1 MKKLFTTILMM
12 GVALCGWATITESW
26 DGTIVTLNYV
36 DDGNSDDQNFSL
48 SNTNATKIV
57 LTGDWANK
65 DLQKIGS
72 SSIVGKCSGK
82 VFLDMSACTKMVSK
96 VQYTGQGDTD
106 WTSDDFVFLPDANY
120 PEEVEETYV
129 VKKSVYYTY
138 WGNEVVPEGT
148 TVVQR
153 DGKYYATLHFDYGD
167 QEVECTPHES
177 YTDATTGNPVNVPAG
192 SDLTDNGDGTYTFIH
207 TYTLDTTKFLLDNGN
222 FNNNTNKLSGIA
234 FPDHENFT
242 AVPNQVFGQVGPAD
256 LTSATVGSNV
266 VWIGEDVFNSTK
278 ITSFDFPAGLK
289 VIGGEAFHGAPL
301 DKVDLSGCTSL
312 VAIKYEAFEQVN
324 QNKGIDVTFPKGS
337 ALTFIGND
345 AFRKSGIKSLDMSK
359 CDGITEFQH
368 LNNDYQQFSDCK
380 FLTSVS
386 LPPNLSAIPDDA
398 GMGVFN
404 ASTNI
409 VSVTCNGT
417 ARYVD
422 CELQNP
428 LYIGDAAFKEK
439 PGLATVI
446 LCNRVSSIGYETFHS
461 AAITEIHIPASVET
475 LKKHAFYNCQQ
486 LKDVYF
492 DAFDK
497 SLGNCKGAE
506 TWIAGDDGAQGHGAF
521 DECQHITDVY
531 ILTEAKLHCQN
542 NAFDQDVTWGAGNVE
557 GNFATLH
564 YPKDNVANYVNLT
577 HYLSDKIIKDPGL
590 FHLWLHE
597 HYDLAGEPNMNGWY
611 EFINSGPFDPE
622 NEEECQS
629 IILRTFSD
637 NTLSYL
643 VPNGLRAY
651 VVSDIKPAGDNYE
664 VTLTRIPVIPK
675 QTGVILYGH
684 PNGKTSDGKPTL
696 VLTPVEFASAGEIIE
711 LDGGQTVT
719 AGENEGLPLCRA
731 NWNKNYVKNYLE
743 PILSADGSAVPIKP
757 YEKVG
762 GVVTFRNFALGRYSD
777 TDYFNT
783 TALTSD
789 ENNYVG
795 FFRMKSQSYKSGY
808 AYLRLAPGEFDAA
821 DGGEI
826 LVKPDTKKDIAN
838 GILSYSCEY
847 KLTDGKAFDAA
858 DAVGTAANPKG
869 WWNASASPVGFYWAE
884 YSMSWGDRTKQFK
897 NNAGAKYFGEFED
910 DTDGIVKLVVPAES
924 IPNGEYYTLQGVKVA
939 HPTKGVYIHNG
950 KKVVIK

>member
-1 MKKLFTTILMM
+1 MKKLFTTVFML
-12 GVALCGWATITESW
+12 GVALCGWASYTPVYDGSTKTLTI
-26 DGTIVTLNYV
+26 NYV
-36 DDGNSDDQNFSL
+36 DDGNSDDQNFNINNYNS
-48 SNTNATKIV
+48 ATTIV

-65 DLQKIGS
+65 DLKKIGTL
-72 SSIVGKCSGK
+72 VGQCQNK
-82 VFLDMSACTKMVSK
+82 VFLDLSACTKMVSK
-96 VQYTGQGDTD
+96 VKYTGQGDTD
-106 WTSDDFVFLPDANY
+106 WTSSDFVFLPDANY
-120 PEEVEETYV
+120 PENVTVTGTATGSRKFTMYGNPYSGPTFQNPADGKWYPNENYNSWEVLTAIDIYVDENGKELPSNATVTPNGDNTY
-129 VKKSVYYTY
+129 SYSYTY
-138 WGNEVVPEGT
+138 
-148 TVVQR
+148 Q
-153 DGKYYATLHFDYGD
+153 
-167 QEVECTPHES
+167 
-177 YTDATTGNPVNVPAG
+177 
-192 SDLTDNGDGTYTFIH
+192 
-207 TYTLDTTKFLLDNGN
+207 LDTTKFSLAADN
-222 FNNNTNKLSGIA
+222 FSNNTNKLGGIA

-242 AVPNQVFGQVGPAD
+242 AVPDQVFGQTGPTD

-266 VWIGEDVFNSTK
+266 VWIGEDAFKSTK
-278 ITSFDFPAGLK
+278 LTSFAFPAGLK

-301 DKVDLSGCTSL
+301 DEVDLSGCTSL
-312 VAIKYEAFEQVN
+312 VAIKYEAFEEVN
-324 QNKGIDVTFPKGS
+324 QNKGIDVTFPEGS
-337 ALTFIGND
+337 AFTFIGND

-359 CDGITEFQH
+359 CDGITEFQR
-368 LNNDYQQFSDCK
+368 NGNAYKTFSDCK

-386 LPPNLSAIPDDA
+386 LPPNLSAVPDDS
-398 GMGVFN
+398 GEGVFN

-439 PGLATVI
+439 LGLATVI

-506 TWIAGDDGAQGHGAF
+506 TWIAGDDGAQGNGAF
-521 DECQHITDVY
+521 EECQNITDVY

-542 NAFDQDVTWGAGNVE
+542 NAFDQDITWGAGNVE

-597 HYDLAGEPNMNGWY
+597 HYDLAGVPNKNGWY

-696 VLTPVEFASAGEIIE
+696 VLTPVEFADAGEIIE

-757 YEKVG
+757 YEKVD
-762 GVVTFRNFALGRYSD
+762 GVVTFRNFALGRYSS
-777 TDYFNT
+777 TDYFT
-783 TALTSD
+783 KTALDAD

-795 FFRMKSQSYKSGY
+795 FFRMKPESYKSGY

-826 LVKPDTKKDIAN
+826 LVKPDTKKDLNN

-847 KLTDGKAFDAA
+847 KLTDGKVFDASEA
-858 DAVGTAANPKG
+858 FNPDGTPKAENPKG
-869 WWNASASPVGFYWAE
+869 WWNASAIPVGFYWAE
-884 YSMSWGDRTKQFK
+884 YSMSWGDRTIQFG
-897 NNAGAKYFGEFED
+897 NSAGAKYFGEFED
-910 DTDGIVKLVVPAES
+910 DTDGIVKLVVPADNIS
-924 IPNGEYYTLQGVKVA
+924 DGEYYTLQGVKVA

>member
-1 MKKLFTTILMM
+1 MKKLFTTVFML
-12 GVALCGWATITESW
+12 GVALCGWASYTADYVGTTLTI
-26 DGTIVTLNYV
+26 NYV
-36 DDGNSDDQNFSL
+36 DDGNSNLNVEQL
-48 SNTNATKIV
+48 IPEHMRNAETLV

-65 DLQKIGS
+65 DLPD
-72 SSIVGKCSGK
+72 VGKLVGRLVKENGPGANPNKK
-82 VFLDMSACTKMVSK
+82 VFLDLSACKNMACQAT
-96 VQYTGQGDTD
+96 YTGEGDID
-106 WTSDDFVFLPDANY
+106 WTSNNFKFTYSYGDP
-120 PEEVEETYV
+120 VETSVE
-129 VKKSVYYTY
+129 KKNGEWGYYTEY
-138 WGNEVVPEGT
+138 WYYPTQPNPNSWTTIDEGLV
-148 TVVQR
+148 TV
-153 DGKYYATLHFDYGD
+153 D
-167 QEVECTPHES
+167 PS
-177 YTDATTGNPVNVPAG
+177 NPNKGTAMIKPSG
-192 SDLTDNGDGTYTFIH
+192 SKFSLAADNFS
-207 TYTLDTTKFLLDNGN
+207 
-222 FNNNTNKLSGIA
+222 NNANKLGGIA

-242 AVPNQVFGQVGPAD
+242 AVPDQVFGQTGPSG

-266 VWIGEDVFNSTK
+266 VWIGEDVFKSTK

-312 VAIKYEAFEQVN
+312 VAIKYEAFEEVN
-324 QNKGIDVTFPKGS
+324 QNKAIDVTFPEGS
-337 ALTFIGND
+337 AFTFIGND
-345 AFRKSGIKSLDMSK
+345 AFKKSGIKSLDMSK
-359 CDGITEFQH
+359 CDGITEFQN
-368 LNNDYQQFSDCK
+368 LNNDYETFAECK

-386 LPPNLSAIPDDA
+386 LPPNLTSIPDDS
-398 GMGVFN
+398 GMGVF
-404 ASTNI
+404 AKSTAI

-439 PGLATVI
+439 LGLATVI

-497 SLGNCKGAE
+497 TLGNCKGAE
-506 TWIAGDDGAQGHGAF
+506 TWIAGDDGAQGNGAF
-521 DECQHITDVY
+521 EECQNITDVY

-542 NAFDQDVTWGAGNVE
+542 NAFDQDITWGAGNVE

-597 HYDLAGEPNMNGWY
+597 HYDLAGVPNKNGWY

-637 NTLSYL
+637 NKLSYL

-664 VTLTRIPVIPK
+664 VTLTRISVIPK

-696 VLTPVEFASAGEIIE
+696 VLTPVEFAHAGDVIQ

-731 NWNKNYVKNYLE
+731 NWENNYVKNYLE

-757 YEKVG
+757 YEKVD
-762 GVVTFRNFALGRYSD
+762 GVVTFRNFALGRYSS
-777 TDYFNT
+777 TDYFT
-783 TALTSD
+783 KTGLDKD

-795 FFRMKSQSYKSGY
+795 FFRMKPQSYKSGY

-826 LVKPDTKKDIAN
+826 LVKPDTQKDLDK

-847 KLTDGKAFDAA
+847 KLTDGKVFDAA
-858 DAVGTAANPKG
+858 DAVGTNTNPKG
-869 WWNASASPVGFYWAE
+869 WWNASATPVGFYWAE
-884 YSMSWGDRTKQFK
+884 YSMSWGDRTKQFGGS
-897 NNAGAKYFGEFED
+897 AAAKYFGEFED
-910 DTDGIVKLVVPAES
+910 DTDGIVKLVVPADNIS
-924 IPNGEYYTLQGVKVA
+924 DGEYYTLQGVKVA

>member
-1 MKKLFTTILMM
+1 MIKKLFTSILLL
-12 GVALCGWATITESW
+12 GVALCGWATITETLS
-26 DGTIVTLNYV
+26 GNTVTLNYV
-36 DDGNSDDQNFSL
+36 ADGNSSDQNFNL
-48 SNTNATKIV
+48 SNTNATTIV

-72 SSIVGKCSGK
+72 IVGQCSGY
-82 VFLDMSACTKMVSK
+82 VFLDLSACTKMVSK

-106 WTSDDFVFLPDANY
+106 WTSSDFVFLPDANY
-120 PEEVEETYV
+120 PET
-129 VKKSVYYTY
+129 
-138 WGNEVVPEGT
+138 
-148 TVVQR
+148 VQR
-153 DGKYYATLHFDYGD
+153 TGTATKVTKYYESWGDEYTGDATLEQHDDGLWYEPGTSWNGKTAKD
-167 QEVECTPHES
+167 VYLDENGKQLPDNATITENNGTYSYS
-177 YTDATTGNPVNVPAG
+177 YTE
-192 SDLTDNGDGTYTFIH
+192 
-207 TYTLDTTKFLLDNGN
+207 TLDTTKFSLASDN
-222 FNNNTNKLSGIA
+222 FSNNANKLGGIA

-242 AVPNQVFGQVGPAD
+242 AVPDQVFGETGPTD

-266 VWIGEDVFNSTK
+266 VWIGEDVFKSTK

-301 DKVDLSGCTSL
+301 DEVDLSGCTSL
-312 VAIKYEAFEQVN
+312 VAIKYEAFEEVN
-324 QNKGIDVTFPKGS
+324 QNKGIDVTFPEGS
-337 ALTFIGND
+337 AFTFIGND
-345 AFRKSGIKSLDMSK
+345 AFRKSGIKSLDMSM
-359 CDGITEFQH
+359 CNGITEFQNY
-368 LNNDYQQFSDCK
+368 NNDYKTFSDCK

-386 LPPNLSAIPDDA
+386 LPPNLSAVPDDT

-409 VSVTCNGT
+409 ASVTCNGT

-439 PGLATVI
+439 LGLATVI

-486 LKDVYF
+486 LKNVYF

-506 TWIAGDDGAQGHGAF
+506 TWIAGDDGAQGNGAF
-521 DECQHITDVY
+521 EECQNITDVY
-531 ILTEAKLHCQN
+531 ILTEALLHCQN
-542 NAFDQDVTWGAGNVE
+542 NAFDQDITWGAGNVE

-597 HYDLAGEPNMNGWY
+597 HYDLAGVPNKNGWY

-637 NTLSYL
+637 NKLSYL

-651 VVSDIKPAGDNYE
+651 VVSDIQPAGDNYE

-696 VLTPVEFASAGEIIE
+696 VLTPVEFAPAGETIE
-711 LDGGQTVT
+711 LDGGQTIT

-731 NWNKNYVKNYLE
+731 NWDNNYVKNYLE
-743 PILSADGSAVPIKP
+743 PILSEDGSAVPIKP
-757 YEKVG
+757 YEKVD
-762 GVVTFRNFALGRYSD
+762 GVVTFRNFGLGRYSS

-795 FFRMKSQSYKSGY
+795 FFRMKPQSYKSGY

-826 LVKPDTKKDIAN
+826 LVKPDTQKDLNN

-847 KLTDGKAFDAA
+847 KLTDGKVFDAA

-869 WWNASASPVGFYWAE
+869 WWNASAIPVGFYWKE
-884 YSMSWGDRTKQFK
+884 YSMSWGDRTIQFGGS
-897 NNAGAKYFGEFED
+897 AAAKYFGEFED
-910 DTDGIVKLVVPAES
+910 DTDGIVKLVVPADNIS
-924 IPNGEYYTLQGVKVA
+924 NGEYYTLQGVKVNN
-939 HPTKGVYIHNG
+939 PTKGVYILNG
-950 KKVVIK
+950 KKVIVK

>member
-1 MKKLFTTILMM
+1 MKKLFTTVFML
-12 GVALCGWATITESW
+12 GVALCGWASYTPVYDGSTKTLTI
-26 DGTIVTLNYV
+26 NYV
-36 DDGNSDDQNFSL
+36 DDGNSDDQNFNINNYNS
-48 SNTNATKIV
+48 ATTIV

-65 DLQKIGS
+65 DLKKIGTL
-72 SSIVGKCSGK
+72 VGQCQNK
-82 VFLDMSACTKMVSK
+82 VFLDLSACKGFISK
-96 VQYTGQGDTD
+96 IETTD
-106 WTSDDFVFLPDANY
+106 WTSSNY
-120 PEEVEETYV
+120 RFIYTNAAPVETNV
-129 VKKSVYYTY
+129 SQKTVYYFDEDFTKPLESY
-138 WGNEVVPEGT
+138 QQSQVYQSNGNYYFNGWDGTSNGEHQVYPKTVWGYYSNPNDQNSFVEVPESSV
-148 TVVQR
+148 TV
-153 DGKYYATLHFDYGD
+153 
-167 QEVECTPHES
+167 
-177 YTDATTGNPVNVPAG
+177 TGNGTGTAMVTPAG
-192 SDLTDNGDGTYTFIH
+192 DKFSLAADNFS
-207 TYTLDTTKFLLDNGN
+207 
-222 FNNNTNKLSGIA
+222 NNTNKLGGIA

-242 AVPNQVFGQVGPAD
+242 AVPDQVFGQTGPTD

-266 VWIGEDVFNSTK
+266 VWIGEDVFKSTK
-278 ITSFDFPAGLK
+278 LTSFAFPAGLK

-301 DKVDLSGCTSL
+301 DEVDLSGCTSL
-312 VAIKYEAFEQVN
+312 VAIKYEAFEEVN
-324 QNKGIDVTFPKGS
+324 QNKGIDVTFPEGS
-337 ALTFIGND
+337 AFTFIGND

-359 CDGITEFQH
+359 CDGITEFQRKG
-368 LNNDYQQFSDCK
+368 NAYKTFSDCK

-386 LPPNLSAIPDDA
+386 LPPNLSAVPDDS
-398 GMGVFN
+398 GEGVFN

-439 PGLATVI
+439 LGLATVI

-506 TWIAGDDGAQGHGAF
+506 TWIAGDDGAQGNGAF
-521 DECQHITDVY
+521 EECQNITDVY

-542 NAFDQDVTWGAGNVE
+542 NAFDQDITWGAGNVE

-564 YPKDNVANYVNLT
+564 YPKVNVENYVNLK

-597 HYDLAGEPNMNGWY
+597 HYDLAGVPNKNGWY

-696 VLTPVEFASAGEIIE
+696 VLTPVKFASAGEIIE

-731 NWNKNYVKNYLE
+731 NWENNYVKNYLE

-757 YEKVG
+757 YEKVD
-762 GVVTFRNFALGRYSD
+762 GVVTFRNFALGRYSS
-777 TDYFNT
+777 TDYFT
-783 TALTSD
+783 KTKLSAD

-795 FFRMKSQSYKSGY
+795 FFRMKPQSYKSGY

-826 LVKPDTKKDIAN
+826 LVKPDTQKDLDN

-847 KLTDGKAFDAA
+847 KLTDGKVFDAA

-869 WWNASASPVGFYWAE
+869 WWNASATPVGFYWAE
-884 YSMSWGDRTKQFK
+884 YSMSWGDRTIQFG
-897 NNAGAKYFGEFED
+897 NSAGAKYFGEFED
-910 DTDGIVKLVVPAES
+910 DTDGIVKLVVPADNIS
-924 IPNGEYYTLQGVKVA
+924 DGEYYTLQGVKVA

>member
-1 MKKLFTTILMM
+1 MKKLFTTFLLM
-12 GVALCGWATITESW
+12 GVVLCSWASVTAEYVGTTLTI
-26 DGTIVTLNYV
+26 NYTY
-36 DDGNSDDQNFSL
+36 DENNPNELQNF
-48 SNTNATKIV
+48 TNNYSGAKTIV
-57 LTGDWANK
+57 LTGDWSNK
-65 DLQKIGS
+65 DLKKIGS
-72 SSIVGKCSGK
+72 IVGSCSNK
-82 VFLDMSACTKMVSK
+82 VFLDLSACKNMACQAT
-96 VQYTGQGDTD
+96 YTGEGDID
-106 WTSDDFVFLPDANY
+106 WTSNNFTFTYSYGDP
-120 PEEVEETYV
+120 VETPV
-129 VKKSVYYTY
+129 IKKNGEWGYYTEY
-138 WGNEVVPEGT
+138 YYYPTAPNESTWTTIDESLVTVSTNNPNEGT
-148 TVVQR
+148 AMIKPSGSKFSLAA
-153 DGKYYATLHFDYGD
+153 DNFD
-167 QEVECTPHES
+167 
-177 YTDATTGNPVNVPAG
+177 
-192 SDLTDNGDGTYTFIH
+192 
-207 TYTLDTTKFLLDNGN
+207 
-222 FNNNTNKLSGIA
+222 NNTGKLSGIA

-242 AVPNQVFGQVGPAD
+242 AIPDQVFGETGPAD

-266 VWIGEDVFNSTK
+266 VWIGEDVFKSTK
-278 ITSFDFPAGLK
+278 ITSFAFPEGLK

-301 DKVDLSGCTSL
+301 DKVNLGGCTSL
-312 VAIKYEAFEQVN
+312 VAIKYEAFEEVN

-345 AFRKSGIKSLDMSK
+345 AFKKSGIKSLDMSK

-368 LNNDYQQFSDCK
+368 RGNDYEQFSDCK

-386 LPPNLSAIPDDA
+386 LPPNLSEVPDDS
-398 GMGVFN
+398 GEGVF
-404 ASTNI
+404 AKSTAI

-506 TWIAGDDGAQGHGAF
+506 TWIAGDDKAQGNGAF
-521 DECQHITDVY
+521 EECQNITDVY
-531 ILTEAKLHCQN
+531 ILTEALLHCQN
-542 NAFDQDVTWGAGNVE
+542 NAFDQDITWGAGNVE

-564 YPKDNVANYVNLT
+564 YPKNNVDNYVNLK
-577 HYLSDKIIKDPGL
+577 HFLSDKIIKDPGL

-597 HYDLAGEPNMNGWY
+597 HYDLAGVPNMNGWY
-611 EFINSGPFDPE
+611 EFIISGPFEPK

-696 VLTPVEFASAGEIIE
+696 VLTPVEFAHAGDVIQ

-731 NWNKNYVKNYLE
+731 NWDNNYIKNYLE

-783 TALTSD
+783 TALTND

-795 FFRMKSQSYKSGY
+795 FFRMKPQSYKSGY

-847 KLTDGKAFDAA
+847 KLTDGKAFDASEA
-858 DAVGTAANPKG
+858 FNPDGTPKAENPKG
-869 WWNASASPVGFYWAE
+869 WWNANATPVGFYWKE
-884 YSMSWGDRTKQFK
+884 YSMSWGDRTIQFG
-897 NNAGAKYFGEFED
+897 NSAGAKYFGEFED
-910 DTDGIVKLVVPAES
+910 DTDGIVKLVIPADNIS
-924 IPNGEYYTLQGVKVA
+924 DGEYYTLQGVKVA

>member
-1 MKKLFTTILMM
+1 MKKLFTTVFML
-12 GVALCGWATITESW
+12 GVALCGWATITETSS
-26 DGTIVTLNYV
+26 GNTVTLNYV
-36 DDGNSDDQNFSL
+36 DDGNSNDQNFSL
-48 SNTNATKIV
+48 SNTNATTIV

-65 DLQKIGS
+65 DLQKIGTL
-72 SSIVGKCSGK
+72 VGQCQNK
-82 VFLDMSACTKMVSK
+82 VFLDLSACKNMACQAT
-96 VQYTGQGDTD
+96 YTGEGDID
-106 WTSDDFVFLPDANY
+106 WTSNNFKFTYSYGDP
-120 PEEVEETYV
+120 VETSVE
-129 VKKSVYYTY
+129 KKNGEWGYYTEY
-138 WGNEVVPEGT
+138 WYYPTQPNPNSWTTIDESLVTVDPSNPNKGT
-148 TVVQR
+148 AMI
-153 DGKYYATLHFDYGD
+153 K
-167 QEVECTPHES
+167 PS
-177 YTDATTGNPVNVPAG
+177 G
-192 SDLTDNGDGTYTFIH
+192 SKFSLAADNFSN
-207 TYTLDTTKFLLDNGN
+207 K
-222 FNNNTNKLSGIA
+222 TNKLGGIA

-242 AVPNQVFGQVGPAD
+242 AVPDQVFGQTGPTD

-266 VWIGEDVFNSTK
+266 VWIGEDAFKSTK
-278 ITSFDFPAGLK
+278 LTSFAFPAGLK

-301 DKVDLSGCTSL
+301 DEVDLSGCTSL
-312 VAIKYEAFEQVN
+312 VAIKYEAFEEVN
-324 QNKGIDVTFPKGS
+324 ENKAIEVTFPEGS

-345 AFRKSGIKSLDMSK
+345 AFKKSGIRSLDMSM
-359 CDGITEFQH
+359 CNGITEFQYYN
-368 LNNDYQQFSDCK
+368 NNDYETFAECK
-380 FLTSVS
+380 KLTSVS
-386 LPPNLSAIPDDA
+386 LPPNLTAIPDDS
-398 GMGVFN
+398 GMGVF
-404 ASTNI
+404 AKSTAI
-409 VSVTCNGT
+409 ESVTCNGT

-439 PGLATVI
+439 LGLATVI

-497 SLGNCKGAE
+497 TLGNCKGAE
-506 TWIAGDDGAQGHGAF
+506 TWIAGDDGAQGNGAF
-521 DECQHITDVY
+521 EECQHITDVY

-542 NAFDQDVTWGAGNVE
+542 NAFDQDITWGAGNVE

-564 YPKDNVANYVNLT
+564 YPKDNVENYVNLK

-597 HYDLAGEPNMNGWY
+597 HYDLAGVPNKNGWY
-611 EFINSGPFDPE
+611 EFINSGPFDPK

-696 VLTPVEFASAGEIIE
+696 VLTPVEFASAGQIIQ

-731 NWNKNYVKNYLE
+731 NWNKNYFKNYLE

-757 YEKVG
+757 YEKVD

-783 TALTSD
+783 TRLTSD

-795 FFRMKSQSYKSGY
+795 FFRMKPQSYKSGY

-826 LVKPDTKKDIAN
+826 LVKPDIDKNLDK

-858 DAVGTAANPKG
+858 EAVGTAANPKG
-869 WWNASASPVGFYWAE
+869 WWNASATPVGFYWAE
-884 YSMSWGDRTKQFK
+884 YSMSWGDRTKQFGGS
-897 NNAGAKYFGEFED
+897 AAAKYFGEFED
-910 DTDGIVKLVVPAES
+910 DTDGIVKLVVPADNIS
-924 IPNGEYYTLQGVKVA
+924 NGEYYTLQGVKVA